1 MEGRMRKR
9 TTRRPA
15 GFSPNSS
22 LKTKK
27 KRFLPI
33 FFFILFLA
41 GTCVFLYFFAI
52 LPRQTDASTSEAR
65 EAREAK
71 ADVKGETTLEL
82 LTRDST
88 KVYMAENRVST
99 SGVGRIVD
107 DTSQGRLLAKRA
119 ALVDARRKLLE
130 LRHKLLGEPILQFGS
145 RSVSGHVIAP
155 QIRSERVRENL
166 YFIDIDV
173 ELEELL
179 KTDLDEEIFA
189 LP

>member
-1 MEGRMRKR
+1 M
-9 TTRRPA
+9 
-15 GFSPNSS
+15 
-22 LKTKK
+22 
-27 KRFLPI
+27 
-33 FFFILFLA
+33 
-41 GTCVFLYFFAI
+41 
-52 LPRQTDASTSEAR
+52 
-65 EAREAK
+65 
-71 ADVKGETTLEL
+71 EL